1 MFTRLSI
8 LFFLCLMAVAG
19 PVCAAMLPA
28 PSVEYS
34 ADRII
39 ETEAGTFTGKVYSAK
54 DKERAGDQHGRACRA
69 S

>member
-8 LFFLCLMAVAG
+8 LFSLLLAAFAG
-19 PVCAAMLPA
+19 QAQAATLPA

-34 ADRII
+34 ADRIM
-39 ETEAGTFTGKVYSAK
+39 ESEAGTFTGKVYSAK
-54 DKERAGDQHGRACRA
+54 DKDRSETNMGVWKA